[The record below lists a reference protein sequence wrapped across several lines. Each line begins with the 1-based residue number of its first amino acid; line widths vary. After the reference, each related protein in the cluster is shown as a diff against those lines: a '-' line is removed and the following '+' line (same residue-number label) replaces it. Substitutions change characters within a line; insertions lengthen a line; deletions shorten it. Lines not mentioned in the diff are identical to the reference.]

1 MRDPIASR
9 NIISITHNSQC
20 RNKNKMVCKVKLV
33 IKIKSTWWKMEVGT
47 KCEQK
52 NNLILFP
59 QLSIEINIYIK
70 DNQN

>member
-1 MRDPIASR
+1 
-9 NIISITHNSQC
+9 
-20 RNKNKMVCKVKLV
+20 
-33 IKIKSTWWKMEVGT
+33 MEVGT